1 MNAMKALYALTLGLC
16 MVLATGCGSSPV
28 ADDLG
33 QREANKLV
41 AVLGEHGIH
50 AEVERGRGSKGR
62 YSVMVW
68 SGDFGGAVALLTK
81 YGLPAERGASFDELM
96 APSGFLPASQDVENL
111 RMDRALAAEIE
122 ELLLGHGGVTTAS
135 VIARSYAVP
144 AGAEGSVAIVAQV
157 KKGAT
162 FDQDK
167 LRDAVSRVVPGVKPS
182 AIIFSVSE
190 QVVGNGGGV
199 EEPLV
204 PFLKYWKV
212 PASEYNGLS
221 LLLIGLMSFV
231 AFLTGVAGY
240 IYGQYEGAKG
250 GDLPPIAPSTGQ
262 LGGRPVPSREE
273 DEEV

>member
-1 MNAMKALYALTLGLC
+1 M
-16 MVLATGCGSSPV
+16 
-28 ADDLG
+28 
-33 QREANKLV
+33 
-41 AVLGEHGIH
+41 
-50 AEVERGRGSKGR
+50 
-62 YSVMVW
+62 
-68 SGDFGGAVALLTK
+68 
-81 YGLPAERGASFDELM
+81 
-96 APSGFLPASQDVENL
+96 
-111 RMDRALAAEIE
+111 
-122 ELLLGHGGVTTAS
+122 
-135 VIARSYAVP
+135 
-144 AGAEGSVAIVAQV
+144 AIVAQV
-157 KKGAT
+157 KRGAT

-212 PASEYNGLS
+212 PSSEYNGLS
-221 LLLIGLMSFV
+221 FLLIGLMSVV

-250 GDLPPIAPSTGQ
+250 GDLPPVTSSTGQ